1 MATTYNIYCD
11 ESCHLEND
19 GLGVMIL
26 GAVSCPLKRTR
37 EIAGYIRQLKTQHN
51 LPNNFETKW
60 TKISPAK
67 ITFYTDLI
75 DYFFSENSLS
85 FRVLVVPDKS
95 KLRHAIHSQ
104 THDEW
109 YYKMYFTMLKAIFDP
124 LCRYRIYL
132 DIKDTQ
138 GKTKVDKLHEVIC
151 NSLLDFNRQIVER
164 IQPVHSSEVEQVQL
178 ADLLTGAVGY
188 TNRQLISSGA
198 KTTIVELIRKRS
210 GYSLTQSTL
219 LREKKFNIFVWQAQ
233 GETDEQSA

>member
-26 GAVSCPLKRTR
+26 GAVSCPLKRTS
-37 EIAGYIRQLKTQHN
+37 EIAQYIRQLKTQHN
-51 LPNNFETKW
+51 LPNNFEAKW
-60 TKISPAK
+60 TKVSPAK
-67 ITFYTDLI
+67 VAFYTGLI
-75 DYFFSENSLS
+75 DYFFKENNLS

-95 KLRHAIHSQ
+95 KLQHAIRGQ

-109 YYKMYFTMLKAIFDP
+109 YYKMYFTLLKAIFDP
-124 LCRYRIYL
+124 HFIYRIYL

-164 IQPVHSSEVEQVQL
+164 IQPVHSSEVEQIQL

-188 TNRQLISSGA
+188 TNRQLISSDA
-198 KTTIVELIRKRS
+198 KTAIVELIRKRS

>member
-1 MATTYNIYCD
+1 MVTTHNIYCD
-11 ESCHLEND
+11 ESCHLEKD
-19 GLGVMIL
+19 SLGVMVL
-26 GAVSCPLKRTR
+26 GAICCSLGQTR
-37 EIAGYIRQLKTQHN
+37 EIASHIRQLKTQHN
-51 LPNNFETKW
+51 LPSRFEAKW

-67 ITFYTDLI
+67 VAFYTDLT
-75 DYFFSENSLS
+75 DYFFNENSLS

-95 KLRHAIHSQ
+95 KLRHAIRGQ

-109 YYKMYFTMLKAIFDP
+109 YYKMYFTLLKAIFDP

-138 GKTKVDKLHEVIC
+138 GKAKVDKLHDVIC

-164 IQPVHSSEVEQVQL
+164 IQPVHSGEVEQIQL

-188 TNRQLISSGA
+188 ANRQLNSSCA
-198 KTTIVELIRKRS
+198 KTAVVELIRKRS

-219 LREKKFNIFVWQAQ
+219 LREKKFNIFVWHAQ
-233 GETDEQSA
+233 EEIDV

>member
-1 MATTYNIYCD
+1 MVTTYNIFCD
-11 ESCHLEND
+11 ESCHLGND
-19 GLGVMIL
+19 GLGVMVL
-26 GAVSCPLKRTR
+26 GAISCPLEKTH
-37 EIAGYIRQLKTQHN
+37 EIAGHIRQLKTWHN
-51 LPNNFETKW
+51 LPNKFEAKW

-67 ITFYTDLI
+67 VTFYTALI
-75 DYFFSENSLS
+75 DYFFNENSLS

-95 KLRHAIHSQ
+95 KLRHDTHSQ

-109 YYKMYFTMLKAIFDP
+109 YYKMYFTMLKAVFDP

-138 GKTKVDKLHEVIC
+138 GKAKVDKLHDVIC

-164 IQPVHSSEVEQVQL
+164 IQPVHSSEVEQIQL

-188 TNRQLISSGA
+188 ANRQLNSSGA
-198 KTTIVELIRKRS
+198 KTAVVELIRKRS

-219 LREKKFNIFVWQAQ
+219 LREKKFNIFVWHAQ
-233 GETDEQSA
+233 EEIDV